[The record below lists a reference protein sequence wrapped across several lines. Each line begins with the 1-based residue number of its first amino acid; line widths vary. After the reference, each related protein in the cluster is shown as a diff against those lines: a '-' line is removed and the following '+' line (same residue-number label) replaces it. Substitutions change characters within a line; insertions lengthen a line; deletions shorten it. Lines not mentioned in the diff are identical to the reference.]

1 MKLKFRP
8 EELLQEADVEEIAGN
23 GVVLGDGVAE
33 GDAVVVHRGVDPPVV
48 EEVGEVLVQEVD
60 EPLHRRRRPLRLRA
74 AAFFFVLRRRRPPL
88 HRAALRRPVLPP
100 VADGEEERGWFGG
113 DGRSPER

>member
-8 EELLQEADVEEIAGN
+8 EELLQEADVEEIAGD

-48 EEVGEVLVQEVD
+48 EEAGEVLVQEVD
-60 EPLHRRRRPLRLRA
+60 EPLHRRRPLRLRA

-100 VADGEEERGWFGG
+100 VAAGEEERGWFGG